1 MLTFLLVL
9 PSISC
14 HQFSA
19 GQALGVVVPD
29 ELELLDESSFF
40 EQEMTMRPKSNTEK
54 IMSICLTW
62 FPFGGLGEP
71 NIYHD
76 SVVFYKYWGFYLEGV

>member
-1 MLTFLLVL
+1 MTFLLVL

-19 GQALGVVVPD
+19 GQILDVVVVVVVAPE

-40 EQEMTMRPKSNTEK
+40 EQEMIVRLKQEIRKTNKNFFIFSSIPK
-54 IMSICLTW
+54 
-62 FPFGGLGEP
+62 
-71 NIYHD
+71 
-76 SVVFYKYWGFYLEGV
+76 VKYYCFVY